1 MKIAVIDIGSNSVRL
16 MMWAD
21 GKTLY
26 KRVCTTRL
34 GAGIAERPVLREDA
48 IVRTAEA
55 VAAFARTAE
64 EEGAEQTAA
73 FATAAVRSAENGG
86 LFCKRVKELCGLIVD
101 VVPGEEEAQ
110 LGLAGVLGN
119 GDGGMIDVGG
129 ASTEYCCR
137 KGRKTLVSLSMNVGA
152 VRLFDACGDDK
163 DKLTQKI
170 SLALSALDG
179 VKAQGK
185 TYAVGGTATT
195 LACVA
200 LGLEEYDASRVQDL
214 RITAEEMDGMARRLL
229 AMTAEERKAVKGMDV
244 RRADIIGGGALL
256 LSETMKKLSVGEI
269 YVSDRDNLEGYL
281 VRRMGR

>member
-152 VRLFDACGDDK
+152 VRLFDAF
-163 DKLTQKI
+163 
-170 SLALSALDG
+170 
-179 VKAQGK
+179 
-185 TYAVGGTATT
+185 
-195 LACVA
+195 
-200 LGLEEYDASRVQDL
+200 GLEEYDASRVQDL